1 MNKLAIRDPFTKLV
15 SRMFD
20 DTLPRPFEWDF
31 SWPFELEEGLLPL
44 DISQT
49 DGELVVRASL
59 PGFTKEDI
67 EVQVHQG
74 ILSIKAEQ
82 KGEEETQGEHF
93 YRRERRMTSLSRRV
107 ALPGIVSEA
116 ETHAE
121 LKDGVLTLRIPV
133 SEEAKPKRVLIE

>member
-1 MNKLAIRDPFTKLV
+1 MNKLAIRDPFTKMV

-20 DTLPRPFEWDF
+20 DTLGRPFGWDF

-59 PGFTKEDI
+59 PGIKKEDI

-74 ILSIKAEQ
+74 VLSIKAES
-82 KGEEETQGEHF
+82 KEEEESKDEHF
-93 YRRERRMTSLSRRV
+93 YRKERRMTSLSRRV

-133 SEEAKPKRVLIE
+133 SEAAKPKVVPIE